1 MIKRLFYYFKLKTL
15 LEMND
20 LIPFVKFIL
29 ERNFDGISLLRYC
42 IKNRLPHYWME
53 WLYDGV
59 ARGLYRLADTYTFP
73 DSALRSSIIR
83 KFNQARDFW
92 SKHVKR

>member
-1 MIKRLFYYFKLKTL
+1 MIKRLFYYFKLRML
-15 LEMND
+15 LETKD
-20 LIPFVKFIL
+20 LTPFVEFIL

-42 IKNRLPHYWME
+42 MKNRLTHYWME
-53 WLYDGV
+53 WLCNS
-59 ARGLYRLADTYTFP
+59 RSLYRLADIYTLP
-73 DSALRSSIIR
+73 DGALRSSIMR